1 MPEPPSG
8 DLWVFA
14 YGSLMWNPGFPHVE
28 ARRARLYGYHRSL
41 CVWSWVYRGTRR
53 APGLVLGLDRG
64 GSCSGIAYRVPT
76 AAHRAALTYLAE
88 RELVTGVYY
97 ALWKPLRVEAG
108 RRVRALAFVV
118 DRGHQQYAGKLPE
131 HGAVATVRGA
141 RGRNGA
147 NLDYVAN
154 TVAHLEMMGI
164 PCRRLR
170 GVLDGLTCGRKS
182 H

>member
-1 MPEPPSG
+1 MPAPPEG

-28 ARRARLYGYHRSL
+28 AHRARLYGYHRSL

-64 GSCSGIAYRVPT
+64 GSCPGIAYRVPG
-76 AAHRAALTYLAE
+76 AADQAALDYLAE
-88 RELVTGVYY
+88 RELITGVYY
-97 ALWKPLRVEAG
+97 PLWKPLRVEDG
-108 RRVRALAFVV
+108 RSVSALAFVV
-118 DRGHQQYAGKLPE
+118 DRDHPQYAGKLPE
-131 HGAVATVRGA
+131 RGAVATVRGA
-141 RGRNGA
+141 SGRNGA

-154 TVAHLEMMGI
+154 TVAHLELMGI

-170 GVLDGLTCGRKS
+170 RVLDELLPAG
-182 H
+182 